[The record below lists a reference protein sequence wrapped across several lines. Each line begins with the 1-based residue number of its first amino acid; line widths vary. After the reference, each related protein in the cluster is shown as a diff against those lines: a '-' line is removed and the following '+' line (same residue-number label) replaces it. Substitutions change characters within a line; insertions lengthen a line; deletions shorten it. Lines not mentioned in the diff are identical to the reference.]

1 LPAYWIDSLHSVL
14 TQISL
19 FQDDSLGLIASVI
32 AMIFFGFA
40 DSLWKVPTFSMGP
53 ARTIFYRN
61 LFVLLVVIPYFIVSE
76 KKTYISTNAIWVTLL
91 IAIAGYAGLYFFA
104 RAIKTGYTSI
114 VVPVTGANTLITV
127 LISIWTLE
135 ASLNW
140 ISLFGILITI
150 LGISMLKFNL
160 KNGRISLILLKDN
173 GLRFAFLSAL
183 LWGISFAYTY
193 YAVTFTGPALFTLI
207 LESVI
212 LIVSGVHGYFE
223 DGSIIPKFS
232 SVKRIWPVLALIG
245 ILGATGSIF
254 NTIALDRASINT
266 VTAIVALAPAISVV
280 FGQTY
285 YGERLTLQQKIA
297 VFLII
302 TGVFVIS
309 YFRYHITSL

>member
-1 LPAYWIDSLHSVL
+1 
-14 TQISL
+14 
-19 FQDDSLGLIASVI
+19 
-32 AMIFFGFA
+32 
-40 DSLWKVPTFSMGP
+40 MGP
-53 ARTIFYRN
+53 ARTIFFRN
-61 LFVLLVVIPYFIVSE
+61 LFALIVVIPYFIVSE
-76 KKTYISTNAIWVTLL
+76 KKAYISTNAIGATFM
-91 IAIAGYAGLYFFA
+91 IACAGYAGLYFFA
-104 RAIKTGYTSI
+104 RAIKTGFTSI

-135 ASLNW
+135 ANLNW
-140 ISLFGILITI
+140 ISVLGIFITI

-160 KNGRISLILLKDN
+160 RNGRPTLILSSDN

-183 LWGISFAYTY
+183 FWGTSFAYTY

-212 LIVSGVHGYFE
+212 LVLSAIHAFFE
-223 DGSIIPKFS
+223 DGSLLPKNTS
-232 SVKRIWPVLALIG
+232 IKRIWPVLALIG

-285 YGERLTLQQKIA
+285 YSERLTLQQKIA

-302 TGVFVIS
+302 SGVFVIS
-309 YFRYHITSL
+309 YFRYHTFL